1 MKEEGVKDVTR
12 KFFGTLHNTY
22 KFFAQ
27 YANVDGFD
35 NSAAQIAV
43 AERPVMDRWILSELN
58 SLTRDVR
65 ESLDDFEPTRA
76 GRLITNFVN
85 DYLSN
90 WYVHLTRDRYWG
102 NSMSQDK
109 LAAYQTLYTCL
120 EIVAR
125 LMSPIAPFYADR
137 LFRDLTAVTSNAPV
151 SVHLAEYPK
160 CNDAL
165 VDKELE
171 TRMELAQKLTSMVLA
186 LRKRDDVKINVR
198 KPLQKILIP
207 VTAELHSHL
216 EPVKELIRDEV
227 NVKEVE
233 FVEGATSVLVKK
245 VKCNFKV
252 LGKKFGPLMKG
263 VAAAVQNMSQED
275 VAALEQNGSFTFDIN
290 GTPATVDTTEV
301 EIFSED
307 IPGWVVA
314 NEGTLTVALDIQL
327 TDALKREGIA
337 RELKKRI
344 QDSRKQNGL
353 EITDRIR
360 VRLNSDSETDAAVR
374 EYEEW
379 IKSQVLAES
388 IRSEERRVGKEC

>member
-1 MKEEGVKDVTR
+1 
-12 KFFGTLHNTY
+12 
-22 KFFAQ
+22 
-27 YANVDGFD
+27 
-35 NSAAQIAV
+35 
-43 AERPVMDRWILSELN
+43 
-58 SLTRDVR
+58 
-65 ESLDDFEPTRA
+65 
-76 GRLITNFVN
+76 
-85 DYLSN
+85 
-90 WYVHLTRDRYWG
+90 
-102 NSMSQDK
+102 
-109 LAAYQTLYTCL
+109 
-120 EIVAR
+120 
-125 LMSPIAPFYADR
+125 
-137 LFRDLTAVTSNAPV
+137 
-151 SVHLAEYPK
+151 
-160 CNDAL
+160 
-165 VDKELE
+165 
-171 TRMELAQKLTSMVLA
+171 MVLA

-207 VTAELHSHL
+207 VTAELRSHL

-245 VKCNFKV
+245 VKCNFKI

-327 TDALKREGIA
+327 TDELKREGIA

-344 QDSRKQNGL
+344 QDVRKLTGL
-353 EITDRIR
+353 EITDRIK
-360 VRLNSDSETDAAVR
+360 VRLESNEQTDAAVR

-379 IKSQVLAES
+379 IKSQVLADS
-388 IRSEERRVGKEC
+388 IEIVPALDKFEDVSFDEYTLKVQIEKI